1 MTVSGNLR
9 QWPELGENGEA
20 GIGHIKSNETFQL
33 ATNFLLETGKSACA
47 SFFYRREKTGSTLK
61 FFYTT
66 SGLRRSLWES
76 VQDVSINNTWKQ
88 VKIDLLGIQYLGNV
102 VLTLE
107 GNTTPSSGYLDIDNV
122 LIVDLAC
129 SLVNF

>member
-88 VKIDLLGIQYLGNV
+88 
-102 VLTLE
+102 TLE